1 MNSISTSLNAR
12 CVSRCRL
19 TRASVSC
26 GLSYAASTSP
36 SSSRCLAVSLAAT
49 VYASLRRSSARIS
62 SLVSCL
68 YDSGG
73 KGIGAN
79 LRASSQCTAVVYTA
93 TASSGET

>member
-12 CVSRCRL
+12 CVSRCLL

-36 SSSRCLAVSLAAT
+36 SSSRCLDVSLAAT
-49 VYASLRRSSARIS
+49 VYASFKRSRAKIK

-68 YDSGG
+68 
-73 KGIGAN
+73 
-79 LRASSQCTAVVYTA
+79 
-93 TASSGET
+93 